1 MTNNKNISD
10 SFVWIS
16 GQKKFAT
23 LFLLLFMV
31 SICHAQQIPNRPS
44 PPRLVNDFT
53 NTLTASQAN
62 NLEYKLRN
70 YNDTTSTQIAVVF
83 VNDLQGT
90 TAADLAYQIGE
101 KWGVGTKENNGIV
114 ILVKPKNETKGEV
127 FISVGYG
134 LEQYIPDALAKRI
147 IEYQMIP
154 AFKYN
159 DYYGG
164 VNNAIDS
171 IIKLASGGFT
181 SDRSTEEDSEVA
193 ALIFIIIGMAAMILY
208 IKLANKVGRTISSG
222 KDDSSFWKTLFWLS
236 VLNNNSNR
244 HRHHHNHWNNFSGG
258 SGGFGGGGF
267 SGFGGGSFG
276 GGGAGGSW

>member
-10 SFVWIS
+10 SFMWIS

-31 SICHAQQIPNRPS
+31 FICHAQQIPNRPS

-53 NTLTASQAN
+53 NTLTSSQVN
-62 NLEYKLRN
+62 SLEYKLRN

-90 TAADLAYQIGE
+90 TAADFAYQIGE

-134 LEQYIPDALAKRI
+134 LEQYVPDALAKRI
-147 IEYQMIP
+147 IENQMIP

-159 DYYGG
+159 DYYSG
-164 VNNAIDS
+164 VYNAIDS

-181 SDRSTEEDSEVA
+181 SDKSTEGDSEA

-208 IKLANKVGRTISSG
+208 IKLANKVGTTISSR
-222 KDDSSFWKTLFWLS
+222 KDDSSFWRTLFWLS

>member
-1 MTNNKNISD
+1 MNKNISCYLVN
-10 SFVWIS
+10 FR
-16 GQKKFAT
+16 GQKIST
-23 LFLLLFMV
+23 LFLLLFV
-31 SICHAQQIPNRPS
+31 AFICHAQQIPNRPS

-53 NTLTASQAN
+53 NTLTASQRN
-62 NLEYKLRN
+62 NLEYKLRA

-83 VNDLQGT
+83 INDLQGT
-90 TAADLAYQIGE
+90 TAADFAYQIGE

-114 ILVKPKNETKGEV
+114 ILVKPKNKTKGEV

-147 IEYQMIP
+147 IENQMIP

-159 DYYGG
+159 DYYTG

-171 IIKLASGGFT
+171 IIKLASGGFS
-181 SDRSTEEDSEVA
+181 SDENHNESSKLA
-193 ALIFIIIGMAAMILY
+193 ALIIIIIGMAAMILY
-208 IKLANKVGRTISSG
+208 IGFANRISTTISSK
-222 KDDSSFWKTLFWLS
+222 KDDSSFWRTLFWLS
-236 VLNNNSNR
+236 LLNNST
-244 HRHHHNHWNNFSGG
+244 HRHHHHDHWNGFSGG

>member
-1 MTNNKNISD
+1 MNK
-10 SFVWIS
+10 
-16 GQKKFAT
+16 KKSYYLVRFRGLKSIV
-23 LFLLLFMV
+23 LFLLLFVV
-31 SICHAQQIPNRPS
+31 SFCHAQQIPNRPS

-53 NTLTASQAN
+53 NTLTNSQTN

-90 TAADLAYQIGE
+90 TAADFAYQLGE

-147 IEYQMIP
+147 IENQMIP

-159 DYYGG
+159 DYYSG

-171 IIKLASGGFT
+171 IIKLASGGFS
-181 SDRSTEEDSEVA
+181 SDKSTEEDSAIA
-193 ALIFIIIGMAAMILY
+193 ALIIIIIGMSAMILY
-208 IKLANKVGRTISSG
+208 ISLANKVGTTISSK
-222 KDDSSFWKTLFWLS
+222 KDDSSFWRTLFWLS
-236 VLNNNSNR
+236 LLNNNSNR
-244 HRHHHNHWNNFSGG
+244 HRHHHNHWNDFSGG

>member
-1 MTNNKNISD
+1 MVNNRNISD
-10 SFVWIS
+10 KFVLIS
-16 GQKKFAT
+16 GRKKFAT
-23 LFLLLFMV
+23 LFLLLFV
-31 SICHAQQIPNRPS
+31 ISICHAQQIPNRPS

-53 NTLTASQAN
+53 NTLTASQVN
-62 NLEYKLRN
+62 SLEYKLRN

-90 TAADLAYQIGE
+90 TAADFAYQIGE

-134 LEQYIPDALAKRI
+134 LEQYVPDALAKRI
-147 IEYQMIP
+147 IETQMIP
-154 AFKYN
+154 AFRYN

-181 SDRSTEEDSEVA
+181 SDSEDEDAASA
-193 ALIFIIIGMAAMILY
+193 ALMIIIIGMIVMILY
-208 IKLANKVGRTISSG
+208 ITLIGKASTTISS
-222 KDDSSFWKTLFWLS
+222 KSDNSSFWKTLFWLS
-236 VLNNNSNR
+236 LLNNS
-244 HRHHHNHWNNFSGG
+244 HRHHNHHNHWNDFSGG

-267 SGFGGGSFG
+267 GGFGGGSFG